1 MHLEIIGRG
10 LNTHRS
16 PESDPG
22 TRGYSLGRAQS
33 KAIANTVAVYERMFS
48 EDMGLARADV
58 LSRGGEVAERVGAV
72 RPDLVEEMSGIA
84 AGAGQPE
91 ELLAAIN
98 ARTELLAGGELAS
111 GAGECSVAGMA
122 SPGGGRCVLAQ
133 NWDFHPDLAPSRLV
147 WTIELAN
154 GAWLCTFTEAGL
166 LAKTGLNDAGLGV
179 TLNFLASD
187 ADGGVDGLPVHVLLR
202 MVLDSCRDAGQAAR
216 LLEKAAVSAS
226 ACVTVA
232 TAGDDPSLA
241 AYELSPR
248 GTRAIQADERGRLAH
263 TNHFVGAV
271 PVRDLLAS
279 GPSGAGSVSRLEQV
293 EAGLREI
300 DSEEPVREL
309 QALLSTRRPGEED
322 GSVFRREV
330 EEGPWLQRCATLATL
345 VYDLAARRM
354 WVRVGDDPSAPLQ
367 PAP

>member
-1 MHLEIIGRG
+1 VTPLTLRG

-16 PESDPG
+16 PGSDPG
-22 TRGYSLGRAQS
+22 TRGYRLGQAQTG
-33 KAIANTVAVYERMFS
+33 AIANTVAVYERMFS
-48 EDMGLARADV
+48 EDMGLARPDV
-58 LSRGGEVAERVGAV
+58 LSRGAEVAGRVAAV

-91 ELLAAIN
+91 ELIAAIN

-111 GAGECSVAGMA
+111 GAGECSVAGIA
-122 SPGGGRCVLAQ
+122 SPDGSRCVLAQ

-147 WTIELAN
+147 WTLELEN
-154 GAWLCTFTEAGL
+154 GAWLSTFTEAGL

-187 ADGGVDGLPVHVLLR
+187 ADGGLDGLPVHVLLR
-202 MVLDSCRDAGQAAR
+202 MVLDSCRDTGQAAR
-216 LLEKAAVSAS
+216 LLEAAAVSAS

-232 TAGDDPSLA
+232 SAEDDCGLA

-248 GTRAIQADERGRLAH
+248 GTRTIEADDRGLLAH
-263 TNHFVGAV
+263 TNHFVGGP
-271 PVRDLLAS
+271 PVRDLIAS

-300 DSEEPVREL
+300 DPEEPVREL
-309 QALLSTRRPGEED
+309 QALLSTRHPGDED
-322 GSVFRREV
+322 GSVFRRVV
-330 EEGPWLQRCATLATL
+330 EEDPWLQRCATLATV
-345 VYDLAARRM
+345 VYDLVARRM
-354 WVRVGDDPSAPLQ
+354 WVRVGDDPNAPLQ
-367 PAP
+367 PAAP